1 MIYLIRFVDTVHRAT
16 AESFVNIIAYHFQM
30 FARNMFFFWMGDD
43 RQNGL
48 KSIPRKK
55 SYLSFIEIPQSD
67 SDIMGAGEFGCP
79 EKKAERDLDL
89 KSCLRLWWYISSI
102 LVLYLLCYNRFLF
115 FEMLLNIS
123 AVNKNC
129 VAISKRK
136 LLKQHWKSC
145 KKEHNKY
152 FRIYTKHCHQIT
164 NTKFKQNMIVK
175 LDTWQ

>member
-1 MIYLIRFVDTVHRAT
+1 MHFAT

-79 EKKAERDLDL
+79 EKKAERESSGFEKLSTAL
-89 KSCLRLWWYISSI
+89 MIYVFNSSVIST
-102 LVLYLLCYNRFLF
+102 VL
-115 FEMLLNIS
+115 
-123 AVNKNC
+123 
-129 VAISKRK
+129 
-136 LLKQHWKSC
+136 
-145 KKEHNKY
+145 
-152 FRIYTKHCHQIT
+152 
-164 NTKFKQNMIVK
+164 
-175 LDTWQ
+175 